1 MLMAFGASTVTYPY
15 ARAYFMIYVSG
26 SVFALLSTGLNQFVI
41 CQGFASEGM
50 KSVLLGAILNLLLD
64 PVFIFVLHLG
74 VRGAAIAT
82 VLSQIASCLY
92 VLHILFG
99 KTIPIRITFGG
110 YSFAIMKRILTVG
123 FTPFLII
130 AIDNVMIIAMNAVL
144 QRYAPAG
151 QGDSFITC
159 ATIVQSFMLIITM
172 PLGGISGG
180 TQSILAYN
188 YGAGNS
194 RRILKGTENHHRT
207 LCRIYDLDVPRLQ
220 CRRNAVCAAFTSD
233 PQIVSMV
240 VRAIHISTLSVIPLG
255 IQYEIVDGFTAM
267 GRVRY
272 SFALSFFRKFVYFT
286 ALFLLPRFFALE
298 NIFYVE
304 PISDLIG
311 PVVSMIVYWTS
322 IQKILKQREEAVR
335 LMHTKKHKKSHI
347 KKAVL
352 FRGVFKTLTRK
363 EQLFLLLLK
372 CLRHRNSF
380 LYFQTVF
387 CCQLQC
393 LLFRLR
399 IPDGFRRMGITAE
412 NGGVSFFAGDL
423 PELLVRIPSFFHQTK
438 EIDLQRNVSL
448 FTSRQSLRYSR
459 SNTASSPLNKKRSGC
474 ARYRYFPVSMPARHW
489 STYCF
494 R

>member
-1 MLMAFGASTVTYPY
+1 MKTVNHLGTDPIGKLVPRIAFPSMLAQFVSVLYSIVDRMYIGHIASVGDLALAGVGVCGPILTMIGAFSSLIGVGGAPLLGIRLGEKNEKEASRILATVTYPY

-50 KSVLLGAILNLLLD
+50 KSVLLGAVLNLLLD

-151 QGDSFITC
+151 HGDSFITC

-194 RRILKGTENHHRT
+194 RRILEAQKTIIALCAGFATLMFLISNAAGT
-207 LCRIYDLDVPRLQ
+207 LFAQL
-220 CRRNAVCAAFTSD
+220 FTSD

-286 ALFLLPRFFALE
+286 ALFLLPRFFALK

-335 LMHTKKHKKSHI
+335 LMHTKK
-347 KKAVL
+347 A
-352 FRGVFKTLTRK
+352 
-363 EQLFLLLLK
+363 
-372 CLRHRNSF
+372 
-380 LYFQTVF
+380 
-387 CCQLQC
+387 
-393 LLFRLR
+393 
-399 IPDGFRRMGITAE
+399 
-412 NGGVSFFAGDL
+412 
-423 PELLVRIPSFFHQTK
+423 
-438 EIDLQRNVSL
+438 
-448 FTSRQSLRYSR
+448 
-459 SNTASSPLNKKRSGC
+459 
-474 ARYRYFPVSMPARHW
+474 
-489 STYCF
+489 
-494 R
+494 

>member
-1 MLMAFGASTVTYPY
+1 MKTVNHLGTDPIGKLVPRIAFPSMLAQFVSVLYSIVDRMYIGHIASVGDLALAGVGVCGPILTMIGAFSSLIGVGGAPLLGIRLGEKNEKEASRILANAFLMLVSLSLVLTAAALFFTRPMLMAFGASTVTYPY
-15 ARAYFMIYVSG
+15 ARAYFVIYVSG

-50 KSVLLGAILNLLLD
+50 KSVLLGAVLNLLLD

-159 ATIVQSFMLIITM
+159 ATIVQSFMLIITI

-220 CRRNAVCAAFTSD
+220 CRRNAVCAAFYFRSADRLDGGPRD
-233 PQIVSMV
+233 PYFD
-240 VRAIHISTLSVIPLG
+240 TLSHS
-255 IQYEIVDGFTAM
+255 A
-267 GRVRY
+267 RHSVRDCRRLY
-272 SFALSFFRKFVYFT
+272 CNGPR
-286 ALFLLPRFFALE
+286 ALFVCTLLLPEIRLL
-298 NIFYVE
+298 YR
-304 PISDLIG
+304 S
-311 PVVSMIVYWTS
+311 VSS
-322 IQKILKQREEAVR
+322 AAVLCTGKHLLRGTYFRPDRAGCLNDR
-335 LMHTKKHKKSHI
+335 LLDFDSEDSETAGRGGTADAHKKSI
-347 KKAVL
+347 KNLISKKL
-352 FRGVFKTLTRK
+352 FFSAEFSKLSPEK
-363 EQLFLLLLK
+363 
-372 CLRHRNSF
+372 NSF
-380 LYFQTVF
+380 F
-387 CCQLQC
+387 CFC
-393 LLFRLR
+393 
-399 IPDGFRRMGITAE
+399 
-412 NGGVSFFAGDL
+412 
-423 PELLVRIPSFFHQTK
+423 
-438 EIDLQRNVSL
+438 
-448 FTSRQSLRYSR
+448 
-459 SNTASSPLNKKRSGC
+459 
-474 ARYRYFPVSMPARHW
+474 
-489 STYCF
+489 
-494 R
+494 